1 MLFLMLAI
9 GLTFGVQAQNVPI
22 CFINKQQVNP
32 QSLDFLL
39 PKDISSIQILK
50 GEEASLYLNRKIGA
64 GDSIIVVQMKPGS
77 KLLRFD
83 ELLKRFYIDK
93 SAKMLPVK
101 TMPNYHKNGIINQN
115 AFVVSSDLVYG
126 VSVHITNDL
135 NQKGI
140 YIHQLYRHWDKNS
153 KIENTIHSITSLLY
167 KPLI

>member
-1 MLFLMLAI
+1 MLAT

-39 PKDISSIQILK
+39 PKDIGSIQILK
-50 GEEASLYLNRKIGA
+50 GDEASLYLNRKIGPD
-64 GDSIIVVQMKPGS
+64 DSIVVVQMKPGS
-77 KLLRFD
+77 KLLQFD

-93 SAKMLPVK
+93 SAKTLPVK
-101 TMPNYHKNGIINQN
+101 ATPNYYKDGFINPT

-126 VSVHITNDL
+126 VSVHLTNDL

-153 KIENTIHSITSLLY
+153 KIENAIHSITSLLY